1 MSFNIISFVWHV
13 VNGLILYFALRHFLY
28 KPVRRFMDERAQRIQ
43 NQLDEAEQAQR
54 AAQAELDKQY
64 ALTLKA
70 QEQLNLAAKD
80 GADKGRARAQEL
92 IEQAQDEARRIV
104 DEARTAARNQQAME
118 REAQRQRTVELGTA
132 IASKLLNRELTA
144 QDNSKLIDDF
154 LNKVG

>member
-54 AAQAELDKQY
+54 AAQAELDKQH

-92 IEQAQDEARRIV
+92 IEQAQDEARQ
-104 DEARTAARNQQAME
+104 ESTGHGARGSAPAYRGIGHRHCFQAVE
-118 REAQRQRTVELGTA
+118 PGIDRTG
-132 IASKLLNRELTA
+132 
-144 QDNSKLIDDF
+144 
-154 LNKVG
+154 